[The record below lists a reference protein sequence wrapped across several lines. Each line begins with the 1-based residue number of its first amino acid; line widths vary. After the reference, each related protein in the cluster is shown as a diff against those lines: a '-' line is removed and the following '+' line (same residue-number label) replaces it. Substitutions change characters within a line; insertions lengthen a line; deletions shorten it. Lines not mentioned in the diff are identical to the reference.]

1 MKLETGCGH
10 LRIQEIDKL
19 LSFISPDF
27 AVIDSN
33 AVCGKLHLIQA
44 ANLSLSAHGG
54 NYNLSKDK
62 STEVLLYLT
71 GQRQISKALKLAGIS
86 TSTKSIAW
94 VSFSNLPSHFMD
106 VVKLD
111 EEVISP
117 SAFDFSRFNIDENF
131 DITLKQKIVMTR
143 TAILPVQPR

>member
-1 MKLETGCGH
+1 MGLEMGCGH
-10 LRIQEIDKL
+10 LRIEEIDKV

-44 ANLSLSAHGG
+44 ANLSLSAHEGK
-54 NYNLSKDK
+54 YNFSKDK

-71 GQRQISKALKLAGIS
+71 GQRQITKALKLAGIS
-86 TSTKSIAW
+86 KSTKYIAW
-94 VSFSNLPSHFMD
+94 VSFSTIPKNFMKL
-106 VVKLD
+106 VKLD

-117 SAFDFSRFNIDENF
+117 SVFDFSRFNIDDNF

>member
-10 LRIQEIDKL
+10 LQIGEIDKL
-19 LSFISPDF
+19 LSFISPNF
-27 AVIDSN
+27 AVIDSK
-33 AVCGKLHLIQA
+33 AVCGKLHLVQA
-44 ANLSLSAHGG
+44 AALSLSAHNG

-71 GQRQISKALKLAGIS
+71 GQRQISKALKLAGIRA
-86 TSTKSIAW
+86 STKSIAW
-94 VSFSNLPSHFMD
+94 VSFSTIPSNFMD
-106 VVKLD
+106 VVKPD
-111 EEVISP
+111 EKVISP

-131 DITLKQKIVMTR
+131 GINLKQKIVMTR